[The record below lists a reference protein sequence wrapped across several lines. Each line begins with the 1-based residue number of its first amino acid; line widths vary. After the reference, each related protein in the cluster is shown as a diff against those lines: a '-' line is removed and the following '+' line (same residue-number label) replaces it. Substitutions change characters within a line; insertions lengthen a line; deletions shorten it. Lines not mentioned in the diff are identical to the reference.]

1 MSHTTSPALTVF
13 SFNSLSGAFEK
24 VASAVQA
31 LMLRLHNA
39 VANGIEERVREEQDA
54 DLAEATDRYDLEF
67 RMRKQDRSGGGSY
80 WSNGLNR

>member
-13 SFNSLSGAFEK
+13 SFDSLTGAFDK
-24 VASAVQA
+24 AASALQA
-31 LMLRLHNA
+31 LMLRLHTA
-39 VANGIEERVREEQDA
+39 FGDGIEQRLREEQDA

-80 WSNGLNR
+80 WSNGNNR